1 MRVAQQRQRRRMP
14 VKRWRE
20 RGAEA
25 GGEGAEGGQG
35 GRVGG
40 WACVGGRRVG
50 EGRPNFPVVNPV
62 RQWTINP

>member
-1 MRVAQQRQRRRMP
+1 MP